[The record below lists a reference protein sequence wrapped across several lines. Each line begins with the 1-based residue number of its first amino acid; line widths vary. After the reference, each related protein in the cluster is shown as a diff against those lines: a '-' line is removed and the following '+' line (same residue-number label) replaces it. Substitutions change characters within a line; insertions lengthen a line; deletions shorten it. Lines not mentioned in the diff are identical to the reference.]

1 MMEVIFDIYH
11 TREQMSMTIKDI
23 ARYLIYNSYIEISN
37 VSVEQF
43 SELSELMEKFGF
55 TVESSQEI
63 IFNGSVVVPGLL
75 TLRPTGL
82 AANI

>member
-1 MMEVIFDIYH
+1 M
-11 TREQMSMTIKDI
+11 TMTIKDI
-23 ARYLIYNSYIEISN
+23 ARYLIYNSYIDISK

-43 SELSELMEKFGF
+43 NELSEMMEKFGF

-63 IFNGSVVVPGLL
+63 IFNGKTIVSGLL

-82 AANI
+82 AADI